1 MLHAMTVPAI
11 IEQPAA
17 PATQKPGRKARIS
30 PRVKRAIE
38 LIVTGQCK
46 TQKAAAEQ
54 VGITP
59 EHLCH
64 ELKKPQAEVFYEQR
78 SRETIAR
85 AKMRASRRLEE
96 LLDAGSE
103 HVSLDASKHV
113 LAIAGIKP
121 LETGNNI
128 NIGINVAP
136 GYVIDMRDPRDARPV
151 ETLTHEPTAGDGS

>member
-1 MLHAMTVPAI
+1 MLDLAT
-11 IEQPAA
+11 IEPNGAVA
-17 PATQKPGRKARIS
+17 PPKSGKRVRLS
-30 PRVKRAIE
+30 PRVRRAIE
-38 LIVTGQCK
+38 LIVTGECK

-78 SRETIAR
+78 SRETISR

-96 LLDAGSE
+96 LLDASSE

-121 LETGNNI
+121 VEQGTNI
-128 NIGINVAP
+128 SIINNVAP
-136 GYVIDMRDPRDARPV
+136 GYVIDMRDPRDARTIDAVPV
-151 ETLTHEPTAGDGS
+151 IHTPSTPKAD